1 MISFLLYVN
10 KEGKINQIKWSS
22 LTYIISMQ
30 NQSFY
35 ELFSDDTKPILYNI
49 IGKGQLEESI
59 FYWTKTV
66 RLNDRDDDI
75 KLCLLSFGEHIMV
88 FGMNEQSKDS
98 EDNKE
103 FNQEFKNI
111 VQKFM
116 NAIKEYSKNDIFHNK
131 EAVQFQFEKIQIL
144 NNELINTRRMLEKA
158 NAQLNTLNSELNNRL
173 VKDALTGLIS
183 KYQYRAEIEY
193 FVHKNPNKL
202 GIFTFMDIDNFKSVN
217 DTYGHATGDQY
228 LIEFAQRLMRLPI
241 DNTIK
246 LRISGDEFG
255 IFTYG
260 LDDAGARQME
270 EIWNKIKENVL
281 YMPIEIDKK
290 SIPLSIS
297 AGMAVLGR
305 DTHEIY
311 EVIEYADMMM
321 YEAKRSGKNCFKI
334 FDKVRYQLLKGI
346 ANSI

>member
-1 MISFLLYVN
+1 MSSFLLYID
-10 KEGKINQIKWSS
+10 KQGKINEVKWSS
-22 LTYIISMQ
+22 LTYIISMH

-35 ELFSDDTKPILYNI
+35 EIFPNDIKTFLYNI
-49 IGKGQLEESI
+49 IGKGQLEENE

-66 RLNDRDDDI
+66 PLNDREAEI
-75 KLCLLSFGEHIMV
+75 KLCLLPLKEQILV
-88 FGMNEQSKDS
+88 FGISEQL
-98 EDNKE
+98 EDNGE
-103 FNQEFKNI
+103 FNREFKNI

-116 NAIKEYSKNDIFHNK
+116 NAIKEYSKNNIFHNK

-158 NAQLNTLNSELNNRL
+158 NAQLNNLNSELNNRL

-193 FVHKNPNKL
+193 FVHKNPDKL
-202 GIFTFMDIDNFKSVN
+202 GVFTFMDIDNFKAVN

-260 LDDAGARQME
+260 LDDASTRQIE

-297 AGMAVLGR
+297 AGMAVLGQ

-346 ANSI
+346 ANPI